1 MISPFAGRRLP
12 SRPTAEA
19 GPVCSS
25 ARLPRA
31 PRSAQPSAAGRVLT
45 TPGRDRR
52 VAAMRRRRSPCGSH
66 GLRPHPRARL
76 HLPKPLR
83 SPLHSPA
90 LPRCSARTRS
100 ALSPAS
106 ATAAPPVEFTVG
118 APPRP
123 AIKRTQLRLTL
134 RHLVLAVVTPLSQG
148 RAFFALRRRQPW
160 RRRARPPWN
169 ASFFPSSTLPSC
181 LLAFATSLRTPCA
194 RPLALTRPAMAAG
207 PLVEPRH
214 RDVSASA

>member
-1 MISPFAGRRLP
+1 
-12 SRPTAEA
+12 
-19 GPVCSS
+19 
-25 ARLPRA
+25 
-31 PRSAQPSAAGRVLT
+31 
-45 TPGRDRR
+45 
-52 VAAMRRRRSPCGSH
+52 MRRRHSPRGSH
-66 GLRPHPRARL
+66 GLHPLPRARL

-90 LPRCSARTRS
+90 LPRYSARTRS

-106 ATAAPPVEFTVG
+106 ATAAPPVEFAAG

-123 AIKRTQLRLTL
+123 AIKRTQLRPPL

-194 RPLALTRPAMAAG
+194 RPLALTRSATTAG
-207 PLVEPRH
+207 PLVEPR
-214 RDVSASA
+214 RRGVSTPAWPLRLGRAGPSGRGPKPRARPPLPFARSERAECGRGPDGFHGPAQ